1 MIDLKAKPFFLDDTD
16 IKWVRST
23 LRGMD
28 FLQKI
33 GQLFCEISWESPE
46 SEIDRL
52 FANIEP
58 GGVMFRI
65 EPGKD
70 IQRKVRYLQD
80 RSRIPLLVASN
91 LERGGSGGNGGL
103 KDGTYFGSPLQVAAT
118 DEEEQAHRLGTIAG
132 REGAAVGINWTFEPI
147 IDIDFNFNNPITNVR
162 TYGSDPARVARMARA
177 YIRGARENGL
187 AVCLKHFPGDGM
199 DFRDQHLLASV
210 NSFGVEEWERTY
222 GFIYRNLIEEG
233 ADTVMASHIRL
244 PSYTRKLNPHL
255 HDEDIMPASLSHE
268 LVTLLLRDRMNFNG
282 LVATD
287 ATQMAGFTVSMK
299 REKAIPLAIAA
310 GCDMILFTINQKEDV
325 EYLLHGIDKGL
336 VSQER
341 IDEAVTRVLA
351 LKASLKLHRKKE
363 DGSLVPGEPSLSVL
377 RNPEHLG
384 WARECADK
392 SITLVKNTE
401 GLLPL
406 SPGTSPRVLLRVV
419 TNEPVDAAGHTP
431 ESSLFKGMLQKEGFV
446 VHEFDVKAV
455 PGGIGS
461 AAGIGEFTGKYDL
474 MIYFVNMR
482 VASNQNSVRI
492 EWSDFLASDAPKYV
506 KDLPTVFISLSNPY
520 HLMDVPM
527 VSTYINAY
535 SSNEFV
541 VSALIDKLMGRSSFV
556 GKSPVDPYCG
566 LWDTRL

>member
-1 MIDLKAKPFFLDDTD
+1 M
-16 IKWVRST
+16 
-23 LRGMD
+23 
-28 FLQKI
+28 
-33 GQLFCEISWESPE
+33 
-46 SEIDRL
+46 
-52 FANIEP
+52 
-58 GGVMFRI
+58 
-65 EPGKD
+65 
-70 IQRKVRYLQD
+70 
-80 RSRIPLLVASN
+80 
-91 LERGGSGGNGGL
+91 
-103 KDGTYFGSPLQVAAT
+103 QVAAT
-118 DEEEQAHRLGTIAG
+118 DDEEQAHRLGTIAG
-132 REGAAVGINWTFEPI
+132 REGAAVGINWTFEPVV
-147 IDIDFNFNNPITNVR
+147 DIDFNFNNPITNVR
-162 TYGSDPARVARMARA
+162 TFGSDPSRVAKMARA
-177 YIRGARENGL
+177 YIHGARENGL

-210 NSFGVEEWERTY
+210 NSLGVEKWERTY
-222 GFIYRNLIEEG
+222 GSIYRNLIEEG

-244 PSYTRKLNPHL
+244 PSYTRKLNPNL
-255 HDEDIMPASLSHE
+255 HDEKIMPASLSYE

-282 LVATD
+282 LVVTD

-299 REKAIPLAIAA
+299 RERAIPQAIAA

-325 EYLLHGIDKGL
+325 EYLLRGIDRGL

-341 IDEAVTRVLA
+341 IDEAVMRILA

-363 DGSLVPGEPSLSVL
+363 DGFLVPGESSLSVL
-377 RNPEHLG
+377 RNPEHLE

-392 SITLVKNTE
+392 SVTLVKNTE

-406 SPGTSPRVLLRVV
+406 SPRTSPRVLLRIV

-431 ESSLFKGMLQKEGFV
+431 ESSLFRDMLQEEGFV
-446 VHEFDVKAV
+446 VREFDVKSV

-461 AAGIGEFTGKYDL
+461 SAGIGEFTGKYDL

-492 EWSDFLASDAPKYV
+492 GWSDFLASDAPKYV

-520 HLMDVPM
+520 HLIDVPM

-541 VSALIDKLMGRSSFV
+541 VSALVEKLMGRSAFI
-556 GKSPVDPYCG
+556 GRSPVDPYCG